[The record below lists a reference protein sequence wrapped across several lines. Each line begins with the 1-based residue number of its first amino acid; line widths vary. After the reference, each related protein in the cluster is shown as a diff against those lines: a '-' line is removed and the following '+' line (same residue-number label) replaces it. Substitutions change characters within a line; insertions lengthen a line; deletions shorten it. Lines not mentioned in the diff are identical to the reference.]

1 MKLEDLVEGQEF
13 YGVLG
18 QLVRDHDGK
27 RKRVITTEGQVIP
40 AGIYIECSKAV
51 REANELGTIFKINI
65 GVSRKPV
72 GVLYLHSLRKQEL
85 LTVNEWSQKYGK

>member
-51 REANELGTIFKINI
+51 REANELGTIFKIKGI
-65 GVSRKPV
+65 RIKWLTIPSDPPKP
-72 GVLYLHSLRKQEL
+72 
-85 LTVNEWSQKYGK
+85 